1 MSEDFDLDGYFK
13 RIGYGGGVRPDLETL
28 AAIQAHHVAAI
39 PFEALDPL
47 LGRPVPLD
55 LAALQAKLVRSRRGG
70 YCFEQ
75 NTLLRAALRAIGFQT
90 TSLGA
95 RVLRGHAPGAPLPPR
110 GHMVLLVDLPDGPR
124 IVDVGLGIFLQ
135 DAPLRI
141 DSFAEQTTPS
151 GSYRLEADAG
161 AFTLNIRQ
169 GGDWQSAFQFTL
181 EPQHDADYE
190 VANWFFATHPRSPF
204 TQMVIM
210 QRLTDAARIMLINTQ
225 LVERRRDG
233 SVVERT
239 LADAAELDDV
249 LDKTFGIDPPAPAA
263 KVFAKIAAT

>member
-13 RIGYGGGVRPDLETL
+13 RIGYGGAVRPDLETL
-28 AAIQAHHVAAI
+28 GAIQAHHVAAI

-47 LGRPVPLD
+47 FGRPVLLD

-75 NTLLRAALRAIGFQT
+75 NILLRAALRAIGFQT
-90 TSLGA
+90 TNLGA
-95 RVLRGHAPGAPLPPR
+95 RVLRGQAPGAPLPPR

-135 DAPLRI
+135 DAPLRV
-141 DSFAEQTTPS
+141 DRLGEQTTPA
-151 GSYRLEADAG
+151 GTYRLDAHG
-161 AFTLNIRQ
+161 AEFTLNVRQ
-169 GGDWQSAFQFTL
+169 GDAWQSAFQFTL

-210 QRLTDAARIMLINTQ
+210 QRLTAAARLMLINTQ

-239 LADAAELDDV
+239 LAEAAELGDV
-249 LDKTFGIDPPAPAA
+249 LDKAFDIEPPAPIEE
-263 KVFAKIAAT
+263 VFAKIAPA